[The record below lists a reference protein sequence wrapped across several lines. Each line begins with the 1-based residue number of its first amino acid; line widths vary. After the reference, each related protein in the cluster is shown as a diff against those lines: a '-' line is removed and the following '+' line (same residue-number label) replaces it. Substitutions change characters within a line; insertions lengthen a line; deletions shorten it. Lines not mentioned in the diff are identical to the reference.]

1 MGNAQ
6 KIVPIQRT
14 QKEVAMANKKPPIEL
29 PQSYYDNAMPRKRQ
43 IPNKDAI
50 RSKSLKGVRTIYR
63 KPKEETTVNNLTKPK
78 FKRKT
83 FKGL

>member
-1 MGNAQ
+1 
-6 KIVPIQRT
+6 
-14 QKEVAMANKKPPIEL
+14 MASKKPPIEL

-63 KPKEETTVNNLTKPK
+63 KPKNDTTIGDLTLPK

>member
-1 MGNAQ
+1 
-6 KIVPIQRT
+6 
-14 QKEVAMANKKPPIEL
+14 MANKKPPIEL

-78 FKRKT
+78 YGKRT